1 MRLEKRGKRRSK
13 RLRAN
18 SIARS
23 PAFDRLNALAFARG
37 SDLP

>member
-1 MRLEKRGKRRSK
+1 MRLEERGKRRSK

-23 PAFDRLNALAFARG
+23 LALDPPNALAFARC